1 MRGGQGKH
9 RREKVGTGKKEGP
22 REREREPLLCYRA
35 DSVFQVLVCFVLI
48 FTVSLTTEI
57 FVFLIVTCFRFK
69 TLFSHLK
76 TEKNLGLEIGS
87 LWWLITTD
95 NLAF

>member
-1 MRGGQGKH
+1 MRWGQGKH

-22 REREREPLLCYRA
+22 REREPLLCYRA

-57 FVFLIVTCFRFK
+57 FVF
-69 TLFSHLK
+69 
-76 TEKNLGLEIGS
+76 
-87 LWWLITTD
+87 
-95 NLAF
+95 